1 MSRWLWLSAVVFAL
15 DQVSKYAAERWLR
28 LGEPQAVVDGLF
40 NLRLA
45 YNPGVAF
52 SFLGDAGG
60 WQRWLF
66 IAVALGIS
74 VWLTVWLHQLDGRE
88 KVTPAG
94 LALLIG
100 GAVGNVLD
108 RMLPSRTMVV
118 DFLDFYVGR
127 HHWPTFNVA
136 DIAICC
142 GAAAL
147 IYATLFEPGGR
158 HGGKPSP
165 R

>member
-15 DQVSKYAAERWLR
+15 DQLTKYAAERWLR
-28 LGEPQAVVDGLF
+28 PGEPQSVVDGFF

-74 VWLTVWLHQLDGRE
+74 AWLVVWLHQHDRPE
-88 KVTPAG
+88 RITPTG

-100 GAVGNVLD
+100 GAIGNVAD
-108 RMLPSRTMVV
+108 RIAPSRTMVV

-127 HHWPTFNVA
+127 YHWPTFNVA

-147 IYATLFEPGGR
+147 IFATLFEPGT
-158 HGGKPSP
+158 GKPAARRP